1 MMHSEWGEVVEARGC
16 IQSQGAAMEGNHPS
30 TKTAQGVAM
39 HRAAH
44 QIIDEPRVFDD
55 PMAVR
60 VIGAESALALKAAS
74 RQYNVSP
81 GAGFLRAFIT
91 ARSRYTED
99 ELGAAVERGVRQYVI
114 LGAGLDTFA
123 YRNPY
128 PTEQLRVFEV
138 DLPST
143 QQWKRTRLEE
153 AGIVIP
159 GSVRFVPVDFETR
172 TLAEGL
178 RMANLH
184 PGEPAFFSCL
194 GVTPYL
200 TKDAIFSTLRLIAG
214 LKKGSCV
221 MFDYI
226 ISPTLLSPQQQS
238 VLDAIVNR
246 AAMAGAPWITFFEPS
261 SLKADLLALGFTQV
275 EGMGPEQI
283 NARYFAGRK
292 DKLRVGGFGHFMKAT
307 V

>member
-1 MMHSEWGEVVEARGC
+1 MMRSEWGEVVEVQGC
-16 IQSQGAAMEGNHPS
+16 IQSQGAAMEGKGPR
-30 TKTAQGVAM
+30 TTAQGVAL

-60 VIGAESALALKAAS
+60 VIGAEAASALKAAPQ
-74 RQYNVSP
+74 QYHVSHW
-81 GAGFLRAFIT
+81 AGVLRAFIT

-99 ELGAAVERGVRQYVI
+99 ELGAAVKRGVRQYVI

-128 PTEQLRVFEV
+128 PPEALRVFEV
-138 DLPST
+138 DHPST

-153 AGIVIP
+153 SGIVIP
-159 GSVRFVPVDFETR
+159 GSLKFVPVDFETR

-178 RMANLH
+178 RMAKFDSD
-184 PGEPAFFSCL
+184 EPAFFSWL
-194 GVTPYL
+194 GVIQYL
-200 TKDAIFSTLRLIAG
+200 TKDAIFSTFQFIAG
-214 LKKGSCV
+214 LKKGTCV
-221 MFDYI
+221 LSDYI
-226 ISPTLLSPQQQS
+226 IPPSLLSPQQRS
-238 VLDAIVNR
+238 VFDAIVNR

-261 SLKADLLALGFTQV
+261 SLTADLLALGFAQA
-275 EGMGPEQI
+275 EGMGPEEI

-292 DKLRVGGFGHFMKAT
+292 DNLSVGRFGHFMKAT

>member
-44 QIIDEPRVFDD
+44 QIIDVPRVFDD

-74 RQYNVSP
+74 RQYNVLP

-99 ELGAAVERGVRQYVI
+99 ELGAAVNRGVRQYVI

-123 YRNPY
+123 YRDPY
-128 PTEQLRVFEV
+128 PPDELRVFEV
-138 DLPST
+138 DHPST
-143 QQWKRTRLEE
+143 QQWKRTRLEA

-159 GSVRFVPVDFETR
+159 GSLKFVPVDFETR

-178 RMANLH
+178 RMANFDSD
-184 PGEPAFFSCL
+184 EPAFFSWL
-194 GVTPYL
+194 GVIQYL
-200 TKDAIFSTLRLIAG
+200 TKDAIFSTFQFIAG
-214 LKKGSCV
+214 LKKGTCV
-221 MFDYI
+221 VSDYI
-226 ISPTLLSPQQQS
+226 ISPTLLSPQQRS
-238 VLDAIVNR
+238 V
-246 AAMAGAPWITFFEPS
+246 
-261 SLKADLLALGFTQV
+261 
-275 EGMGPEQI
+275 
-283 NARYFAGRK
+283 
-292 DKLRVGGFGHFMKAT
+292 
-307 V
+307 